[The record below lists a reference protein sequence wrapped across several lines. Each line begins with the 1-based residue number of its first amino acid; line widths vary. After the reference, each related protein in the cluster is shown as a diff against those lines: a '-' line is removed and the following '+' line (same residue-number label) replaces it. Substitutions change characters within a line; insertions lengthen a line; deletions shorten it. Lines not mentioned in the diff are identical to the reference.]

1 MAATREERS
10 SDEDAMRLAAFRDL
24 SRSLA
29 RLSGGDL
36 SSVQYLQR
44 VSGELLDYVAADVVA
59 WDLTLG
65 DIAVRARLARRPSGM
80 EWTADP
86 SPEPLF
92 DAAGGH
98 AIALGLRASED
109 VGTLRI
115 ARAERPFSN
124 DERVLL
130 EIVGSS
136 IAVTLAHRVTRA
148 SLRERVKELG
158 CLFAVAQLAE
168 RADRPFE
175 EVLTG
180 IASVL
185 PQAFLYPEIAAARIT
200 LDGTSYDSHEGRDE
214 VALMTSDIVVRGERR
229 GSVQIAY
236 CAPRAPMQE
245 GPFLRE
251 ERRLLDVVARELTGI
266 IERREALDERA
277 LLEEQIRHADRLA
290 TIGQLAAGV
299 AHELNEPLGAILGF
313 AELLTA
319 QAGLDEETRTDLG
332 KIVTA
337 CLHARDIVNK
347 LRLFAR
353 QSPPRRGPVNL
364 NEVIHDGLYFTEA
377 QCARQGVS
385 IVRDLDPDLPVVE
398 ADTGQMHQVLTN
410 LTVNAMQAMPGGGTL
425 TILTRRREREVAMI
439 VQDTGVGMAPEIVRK
454 MFVPFFTT
462 KPPDQGTGLGLSV
475 VHGIVAAHGGA
486 IEVHS
491 APGAGATFEVRLPL
505 AGAALE
511 LDGTRSS

>member
-1 MAATREERS
+1 V
-10 SDEDAMRLAAFRDL
+10 FRDL

-29 RLSGGDL
+29 QLSDGEL
-36 SSVQYLQR
+36 SSAQYLQR
-44 VSGELLDYVAADVVA
+44 VSGDLLDYVAADVVA

-65 DIAVRARLARRPSGM
+65 DVAVRARLARRPSGI
-80 EWTADP
+80 EWTTDP

-92 DAAGGH
+92 DAADGH
-98 AIALGLRASED
+98 AIALVLRASED
-109 VGTLRI
+109 VGALRI
-115 ARAERPFSN
+115 ARAERSFSEE
-124 DERVLL
+124 ERVLL

-136 IAVTLAHRVTRA
+136 IAVTLANRVTRA
-148 SLRERVKELG
+148 SLRERVKEMG

-168 RADRPFE
+168 RADRPFK
-175 EVLTG
+175 EVLNG

-185 PQAFLYPEIAAARIT
+185 PQAFLYPEIAAARIS
-200 LDGTSYDSHEGRDE
+200 LDGSSYDSHAGRIE
-214 VALMTSDIVVRGERR
+214 VTSMTSDTVVHGERR
-229 GSVQIAY
+229 GVVHIAY
-236 CAPRAPMQE
+236 GASRPMRQE

-251 ERRLLDVVARELTGI
+251 ERRLLDAVALELAGI
-266 IERREALDERA
+266 VERREAREQQA

-319 QAGLDEETRTDLG
+319 QAGFDDETRADLG

-353 QSPPRRGPVNL
+353 QTPPRREPVNL

-385 IVRDLDPDLPVVE
+385 IVRDLDPDLPTIE
-398 ADTGQMHQVLTN
+398 ADVGQMHQVLTN
-410 LTVNAMQAMPGGGTL
+410 LTVNAMQAMPEGGTL
-425 TILTRRREREVAMI
+425 TIRTRRREREVAMI
-439 VQDTGVGMAPEIVRK
+439 VQDDGVGMAPDVARRI
-454 MFVPFFTT
+454 FVPFFTT
-462 KPPDQGTGLGLSV
+462 KPADQGTGLGLSV

-486 IEVHS
+486 IEFHG
-491 APGAGATFEVRLPL
+491 APGAGTVFEVRFPL
-505 AGAALE
+505 AGAALVAN
-511 LDGTRSS
+511 GARVS